1 MDSEFDYSYS
11 NRVRVLLLPA
21 ASVTGGFGW
30 RREFSDPAELFE
42 KVFDHSASQNNL
54 WWLYNAWAKNIE

>member
-1 MDSEFDYSYS
+1 MDSEFDYS
-11 NRVRVLLLPA
+11 NRVRVLPA